1 MSPDN
6 RTWHVTW
13 TKRDDEGKLSVAS
26 AKVEAPTAQ
35 QAMRTLTDLSTRNAR
50 IVMIQVIEHEA

>member
-1 MSPDN
+1 MPLDN

-13 TKRDDEGKLSVAS
+13 TKRNDEGKLSVSA

-35 QAMRTLTDLSTRNAR
+35 EAMRTLTDLSTRNAR
-50 IVMIQVIEHEA
+50 VVMIQVIEHEE